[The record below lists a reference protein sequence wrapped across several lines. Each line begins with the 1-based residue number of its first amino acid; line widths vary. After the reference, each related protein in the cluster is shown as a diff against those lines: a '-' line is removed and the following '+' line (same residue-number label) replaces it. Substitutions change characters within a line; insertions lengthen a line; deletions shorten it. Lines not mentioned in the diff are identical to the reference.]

1 MVLRNGNVERLAD
14 ESTAKALM
22 AKGYKPVM
30 DEGNKEKK
38 TRKPKEEKPKEEKT
52 KEEDTDGNDSDGRD

>member
-30 DEGNKEKK
+30 DEGNKGKK
-38 TRKPKEEKPKEEKT
+38 NRKPKEEKT
-52 KEEDTDGNDSDGRD
+52 KEEDTDGNESDGRD